1 MSRKVILD
9 ADPGID
15 DALAI
20 VTALGSDEIE
30 VVGIATVY
38 GNVLPRIGVLN
49 TLKVLKSMDR
59 MDIPVIP
66 GADRPLKK
74 NLLSSKV
81 KRRKERNHG
90 KWGLGSLH
98 VTPSII
104 NESLKKKI
112 SSKNDKLLEGLKN
125 KNYLEFIDEIID
137 HYSDSDLSVIAT
149 GPLTNIAEAVSYR
162 PEFARK
168 VGQLLI
174 MGGAYS
180 LGSHINSN
188 ITNFAEFNFYCDPEA
203 AKLVFGSPSLDAKI
217 KVVGL
222 DVTQH
227 PNCGLDRKFVNKVRH
242 RINVGA
248 GESSLSEL
256 ILSLLDFKLNH
267 NPIFHLHD
275 VLAVLLCERPSFFTF
290 KTGNIDI
297 TLSGKLRGHSEFID
311 DDMGNVQVAN
321 VVDERQFKKFLYN
334 RLISH

>member
-1 MSRKVILD
+1 LARKVILD

-15 DALAI
+15 DAIAI

-38 GNVLPRIGVLN
+38 GNVLPQIGVLN
-49 TLKVLKSMDR
+49 TLKVLKSLDR

-81 KRRKERNHG
+81 KRRKERSHG

-104 NESLKKKI
+104 NESLEKKI
-112 SSKNDKLLEGLKN
+112 SSRKVKLLEGLKN

-149 GPLTNIAEAVSYR
+149 GPLTNIAKAVSYR

-180 LGSHINSN
+180 LGSHVKGN

-203 AKLVFGSPSLDAKI
+203 AKLVFASPDLNPKI

-227 PNCGLDRKFVNKVRH
+227 PNCGLDRKFVDKVRH
-242 RINVGA
+242 RINVG
-248 GESSLSEL
+248 ESSISEL
-256 ILSLLDFKLNH
+256 ILSLLDYKLIH
-267 NPIFHLHD
+267 NTIFHLHD

-290 KTGNIDI
+290 KTGSVDI

-311 DDMGNVQVAN
+311 DMGNVQVAN
-321 VVDERQFKKFLYN
+321 VVDEHQFKKFLYN
-334 RLISH
+334 RLVSH

>member
-1 MSRKVILD
+1 MARKVILD
-9 ADPGID
+9 ADPGVD
-15 DALAI
+15 DAIAI

-38 GNVLPRIGVLN
+38 GNVLPQIGVLN
-49 TLKVLKSMDR
+49 TLKVLKSLDR

-81 KRRKERNHG
+81 KRRKERSHG

-104 NESLKKKI
+104 NESLEKKI
-112 SSKNDKLLEGLKN
+112 SSRKVKLLEGLKN

-149 GPLTNIAEAVSYR
+149 GPLTNIAKAVSYR

-180 LGSHINSN
+180 LGSHVKGN

-203 AKLVFGSPSLDAKI
+203 AKLVFASPNLNPKI

-227 PNCGLDRKFVNKVRH
+227 PNCGLDGRFVDKVRH
-242 RINVGA
+242 RINVG
-248 GESSLSEL
+248 ESSISEL
-256 ILSLLDFKLNH
+256 ILSLLDYKLIH
-267 NPIFHLHD
+267 NTIFHLHD

-290 KTGNIDI
+290 KTGSVDI

-311 DDMGNVQVAN
+311 DMGNVQVAN
-321 VVDERQFKKFLYN
+321 VVDEHQFKKFLYN
-334 RLISH
+334 RLVSH

>member
-1 MSRKVILD
+1 LARKVILD

-15 DALAI
+15 DAIAI

-38 GNVLPRIGVLN
+38 GNVLPQIGVLN
-49 TLKVLKSMDR
+49 TLKVLKSLDR

-66 GADRPLKK
+66 GADRPLRK

-81 KRRKERNHG
+81 KRRKERSHG

-104 NESLKKKI
+104 NESLEKKI
-112 SSKNDKLLEGLKN
+112 SSRKVKLLEGLKN

-149 GPLTNIAEAVSYR
+149 GPLTNIAKAVSYR

-180 LGSHINSN
+180 LGSHVKGN

-203 AKLVFGSPSLDAKI
+203 AKLVFASPNLNPKI

-227 PNCGLDRKFVNKVRH
+227 PNCGLDRKFVDKVRH
-242 RINVGA
+242 RINVV
-248 GESSLSEL
+248 ETSLSKL
-256 ILSLLDFKLNH
+256 ILSLLDYKLIH
-267 NPIFHLHD
+267 NTIFHLHD

-290 KTGNIDI
+290 KTGSVDI

-311 DDMGNVQVAN
+311 DMGNVQVAN
-321 VVDERQFKKFLYN
+321 VVDEHQFKKFLYN
-334 RLISH
+334 RLVSH

>member
-1 MSRKVILD
+1 LSRKVILD

-15 DALAI
+15 DAIAI

-66 GADRPLKK
+66 GADRPIKK

-81 KRRKERNHG
+81 NRRKERSHG

-98 VTPSII
+98 VTPSTI

-112 SSKNDKLLEGLKN
+112 SSKKDKLLEDIKN

-149 GPLTNIAEAVSYR
+149 GPLTNIAKAVSYR

-180 LGSHINSN
+180 LGSHINGN
-188 ITNFAEFNFYCDPEA
+188 ITNYAEFNFYCDPEA
-203 AKLVFGSPSLDAKI
+203 AKLVFASPNLNPKI

-227 PNCGLDRKFVNKVRH
+227 PNCGLDRKFVDKVRH
-242 RINVGA
+242 RINVG
-248 GESSLSEL
+248 ESSLSKL
-256 ILSLLDFKLNH
+256 ILSLLDFKLIH
-267 NPIFHLHD
+267 NTIFHLHD
-275 VLAVLLCERPSFFTF
+275 VLAVLLCERPSYFTF

-311 DDMGNVQVAN
+311 DGIGNVQVAN
-321 VVDERQFKKFLYN
+321 VVDEHQFKKFLYN

>member
-1 MSRKVILD
+1 LARKVILD
-9 ADPGID
+9 ADPGVD
-15 DALAI
+15 DAIAI

-38 GNVLPRIGVLN
+38 GNVLPQIGVLN
-49 TLKVLKSMDR
+49 TLKVLKSLDR

-81 KRRKERNHG
+81 KRRKERSHG

-112 SSKNDKLLEGLKN
+112 SSKKGKLLEGLKN

-149 GPLTNIAEAVSYR
+149 GPLTNIAKAVSYR

-180 LGSHINSN
+180 LGSHVKGN

-203 AKLVFGSPSLDAKI
+203 AKLVFASPNLNPKI

-227 PNCGLDRKFVNKVRH
+227 PNCRLDRKFVDKVRH
-242 RINVGA
+242 RINVG
-248 GESSLSEL
+248 ESSISEL
-256 ILSLLDFKLNH
+256 ILSLLDYKLIH
-267 NPIFHLHD
+267 NTIFHLHD

-290 KTGNIDI
+290 KTGSIDI

-311 DDMGNVQVAN
+311 DMGNVQVAN
-321 VVDERQFKKFLYN
+321 VVDEHQFKKFLYN
-334 RLISH
+334 RLVSH

>member
-1 MSRKVILD
+1 LARKVILD
-9 ADPGID
+9 ADPGVD
-15 DALAI
+15 DAIAI

-38 GNVLPRIGVLN
+38 GNVLPQIGVLN
-49 TLKVLKSMDR
+49 TLKVLKSLDR

-81 KRRKERNHG
+81 KRRKERSHG

-112 SSKNDKLLEGLKN
+112 SSKKDKLLEGLKN

-149 GPLTNIAEAVSYR
+149 GPLTNIAKAVSYR

-180 LGSHINSN
+180 LGSHVKGN

-203 AKLVFGSPSLDAKI
+203 AKLVFASPNLNPKI

-227 PNCGLDRKFVNKVRH
+227 PNCGLDRKFVDKVRH
-242 RINVGA
+242 RINVG
-248 GESSLSEL
+248 ESSISEL
-256 ILSLLDFKLNH
+256 ILSLLDYKLIH
-267 NPIFHLHD
+267 NTIFHLHD

-290 KTGNIDI
+290 KTGSVDI

-311 DDMGNVQVAN
+311 DMGNVQVAN
-321 VVDERQFKKFLYN
+321 VVDEHQFKKFLYN
-334 RLISH
+334 RLVSH